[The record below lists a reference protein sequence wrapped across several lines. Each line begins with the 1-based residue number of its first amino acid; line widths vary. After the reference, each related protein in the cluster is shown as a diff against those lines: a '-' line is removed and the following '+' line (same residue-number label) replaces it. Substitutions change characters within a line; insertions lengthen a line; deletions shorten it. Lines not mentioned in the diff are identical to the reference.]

1 MQHVGNSLARPDIH
15 GDYIVIY
22 GMAGSLAPTSQ
33 FFAHGIAPLH
43 LGFRVHFSFS
53 FHFARERILVG
64 GRSGALFLQFGLA
77 AHAVRHV
84 VLHGRLVGCVI
95 YRIVMCVRRWDG
107 APCRKRKRN
116 EATNIYVYINTVSN
130 VNKLTRAT
138 TTTTAQT

>member
-1 MQHVGNSLARPDIH
+1 MQHVGNSLDQTPDIA
-15 GDYIVIY
+15 IIKVIY
-22 GMAGSLAPTSQ
+22 GMPGSLAPTSQ

-84 VLHGRLVGCVI
+84 VLHGWLV
-95 YRIVMCVRRWDG
+95 
-107 APCRKRKRN
+107 
-116 EATNIYVYINTVSN
+116 VS
-130 VNKLTRAT
+130 
-138 TTTTAQT
+138 